1 MFLKEEEKE
10 GELLPL
16 QRLVGLGTVCNA
28 LKLLL
33 LSVIKQINHRKLVF
47 LIQCFGFGVT
57 LDGKENTVNVE
68 RALT

>member
-33 LSVIKQINHRKLVF
+33 LSVIEQINHQKISFSDTMFWFWGYIRWEGKHS
-47 LIQCFGFGVT
+47 QC
-57 LDGKENTVNVE
+57 
-68 RALT
+68 